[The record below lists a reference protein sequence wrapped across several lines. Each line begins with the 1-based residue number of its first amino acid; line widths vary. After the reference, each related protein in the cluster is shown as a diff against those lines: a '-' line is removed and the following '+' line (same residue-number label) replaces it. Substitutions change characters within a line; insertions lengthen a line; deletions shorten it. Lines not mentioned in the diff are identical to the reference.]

1 MMYVTVSVHYY
12 FVFVV
17 FIDYHFVYSCDI
29 IFVIALCLFVVFVM
43 CLSNCFYVVAV
54 CHRFWFLCAACN
66 LFCLSIRIAVNLSV
80 HCQKLKSL
88 NLSSCPDVTDSTCYN
103 LGYVAKML
111 VEFFDMSVSV

>member
-1 MMYVTVSVHYY
+1 MSVCGVCH
-12 FVFVV
+12 VFVQL
-17 FIDYHFVYSCDI
+17 F
-29 IFVIALCLFVVFVM
+29 LCCC
-43 CLSNCFYVVAV
+43 CLSS
-54 CHRFWFLCAACN
+54 FWFLCAACN